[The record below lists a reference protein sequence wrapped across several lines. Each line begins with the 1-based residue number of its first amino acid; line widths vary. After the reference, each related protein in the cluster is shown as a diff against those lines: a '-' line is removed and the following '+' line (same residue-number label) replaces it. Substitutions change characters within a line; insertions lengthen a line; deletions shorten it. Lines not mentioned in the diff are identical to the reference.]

1 MCSLCHR
8 HQTHAH
14 LHSSLPAFALLPA
27 LPSLPKPDG
36 LGYHD
41 DGEEHY
47 NEDDNAAQFKK
58 SKSKKSGANAALTK
72 DALRRARKSKE
83 MAASDADGD
92 GDGKKAGGMWDF
104 VNKGVGGGGAAA
116 ARKSG
121 GGFGRGL

>member
-1 MCSLCHR
+1 MCSLCLRR
-8 HQTHAH
+8 HLTRIHMPT
-14 LHSSLPAFALLPA
+14 LPAFALP
-27 LPSLPKPDG
+27 PSLPKPDG

-83 MAASDADGD
+83 MAAAEADGD

-121 GGFGRGL
+121 GGSW